1 MAAHSEIIL
10 DWPIWSHSHFFSDI
24 CETMAESNPSY
35 RVDFSEVVIR
45 FIKYAL
51 EGIVV
56 AIAAYTLP
64 STQPNFSDIVSI
76 SAIAM
81 ATFSILDFF
90 APSMSKAARMGAGA
104 GIGANLVG
112 FPNNP
117 LKV

>member
-1 MAAHSEIIL
+1 MTDAR
-10 DWPIWSHSHFFSDI
+10 PV
-24 CETMAESNPSY
+24 Y
-35 RVDFSEVVIR
+35 RVNYNEVLTR

-64 STQPNFSDIVSI
+64 AKDALCMEDIVQI

-90 APSMSKAARMGAGA
+90 APSMSDAVRMGAGA

-112 FPNNP
+112 FSGPG
-117 LKV
+117 LR

>member
-1 MAAHSEIIL
+1 MTDVKPVYSI
-10 DWPIWSHSHFFSDI
+10 
-24 CETMAESNPSY
+24 NY
-35 RVDFSEVVIR
+35 SEVLTR

-51 EGIVV
+51 EGVVV

-64 STQPNFSDIVSI
+64 STKVRMPDIVQI

-90 APSMSKAARMGAGA
+90 APSMSDYARMGAGA

-112 FPNNP
+112 FPGSHGKRSP
-117 LKV
+117 MIH

>member
-1 MAAHSEIIL
+1 VDVCRAIFFGCGEIMTDAKPVYRI
-10 DWPIWSHSHFFSDI
+10 DY
-24 CETMAESNPSY
+24 AE
-35 RVDFSEVVIR
+35 VLTR

-64 STQPNFSDIVSI
+64 STEVSMPDIVQI

-112 FPNNP
+112 FPGNG
-117 LKV
+117 LSLR